1 MINIAEAENKIKVA
15 GRTNVRIV
23 PMAGQSIQ
31 DGNHQV
37 EVFIEGQWAP
47 VLINIKKPMAESI
60 VNQALNKVIC
70 G

>member
-1 MINIAEAENKIKVA
+1 MVSVAEAEVKIKAA

-23 PMAGQSIQ
+23 PMSGQSIQ
-31 DGNHQV
+31 DGYHQV
-37 EVFIEGQWAP
+37 EVNEGGNWKP
-47 VLINIKKPMAESI
+47 VLTDVKRAIAESV